1 MTRGHVHHYIGFAR
15 NQWDLFRK
23 EPEPRVKPLLYVYRV
38 LLTGI
43 HLMRTGVV
51 EAHLPRLNEDAR
63 LPYIDDLVRQ
73 KVEGPEAA
81 RIAGADLK
89 FHESEFERLLGELG
103 RAGEA
108 SELPDQPT
116 SREGL

>member
-1 MTRGHVHHYIGFAR
+1 MHHYIGFAR